1 MTRHS
6 ARLMDQSQQYMYGY
20 GYAGFGTGRYKD
32 GGSIHDY
39 RPYDPPLRRDPYELK
54 PMISSL
60 TNTHYGSHTG
70 RHSLGGGVPSLQSGL
85 VVSPLQMPN
94 FTSSPETPDKGYAY
108 SGHTSSQ
115 GIANGY
121 GPAGWVFQE
130 KNRCRNQESR
140 VSEVLQARSDPVTYL
155 RQRYPDPIS
164 PYGSNTDWGPNIS
177 PMEHMSVSFNESL
190 SFPYPESPTTCAN
203 CRNHHHT
210 EGFLG
215 HHPEQRGVDSYTDFR
230 AQRTRNYFLRP
241 TDENFLSNR
250 QLPTQNTGRVVPPN
264 DHLDVPY
271 LEQPKPRSHIRK
283 SNAANAPGNPLI
295 VPTDEDGADNG
306 LSKKRKRKPRVLRP
320 RKPRTLTIEGKAHAK
335 AVRDCPGGACA
346 DCRRKKTKARD
357 ALVTNLVFNTLI
369 DVPSALTS
377 YQRIYPWNPQKTLH
391 GLNPQH
397 RIMALGISTLCSID
411 HLRRTT

>member
-6 ARLMDQSQQYMYGY
+6 ARLMDEGQQYVYGY
-20 GYAGFGTGRYKD
+20 GYAGFGTGRYRD
-32 GGSIHDY
+32 GGSIQEY
-39 RPYDPPLRRDPYELK
+39 RPYDPPVRRDPHELK

-60 TNTHYGSHTG
+60 ANTHFGSNTG

-108 SGHTSSQ
+108 SGNIPSQ

-130 KNRCRNQESR
+130 KNLCRNQESR
-140 VSEVLQARSDPVTYL
+140 FSEVLQARSDPVTHL

-164 PYGSNTDWGPNIS
+164 PFGSNTDRGPNLS
-177 PMEHMSVSFNESL
+177 PMEQMSVSFNGSL
-190 SFPYPESPTTCAN
+190 SFPYPGSPTTCAN
-203 CRNHHHT
+203 CRNNHHM
-210 EGFLG
+210 EGLLG
-215 HHPEQRGVDSYTDFR
+215 HHPEPRGVDAYTDFR
-230 AQRTRNYFLRP
+230 VQRTRNYSLRP
-241 TDENFLSNR
+241 GDMNLLSNR
-250 QLPTQNTGRVVPPN
+250 QLPTQDTGRVVPPN
-264 DHLDVPY
+264 DYLDVPI
-271 LEQPKPRSHIRK
+271 LEQPKPRFDIRK
-283 SNAANAPGNPLI
+283 SNAANAPDAPLI
-295 VPTDEDGADNG
+295 VSTKEDGADNG
-306 LSKKRKRKPRVLRP
+306 LSKTRKRKPRVLKP

-335 AVRDCPGGACA
+335 AVRVCPGGACA

-357 ALVTNLVFNTLI
+357 PLVTNLVFNTLI

-377 YQRIYPWNPQKTLH
+377 YQRTYPWNHLKTLH

-397 RIMALGISTLCSID
+397 RIMALGIPTLCSID
-411 HLRRTT
+411 HPRRMT